1 MSFYNRAESPPPRQ
15 PSPEPVYSPLP
26 SPHMR
31 ARDRLRHRNSSPLVP
46 PGLAPP
52 RTLVQSKSCDH
63 LRADAETSR
72 RASLRVT
79 EPKSLRRRVR
89 SNLEPAKFAPFD
101 SAPTSSQS
109 SYASTPVNSPSRPQ
123 RRTISLAVPPSPS
136 ASPSI
141 PPVPPLPDSA
151 RSSPLFKASA
161 KDSAAHVTPIYLP
174 DLQELSPASQ
184 RTAEKKPSKR
194 PSLIS
199 LTGLSSSK
207 SSSSPSPTE
216 KSSRNI
222 GMTCLKFFS
231 LHKSSSRS
239 FLRPGATSSQ

>member
-151 RSSPLFKASA
+151 
-161 KDSAAHVTPIYLP
+161 H
-174 DLQELSPASQ
+174 LQELSPASQ